1 MSYAIIG
8 LVFVLLIVF
17 GVLSAKNWHWLN
29 IVFLILTFVAGVAA
43 CGAMA
48 KSLKLRRDNINEAEK
63 WEKQKEKNQEQANL
77 AIVGSP
83 NSISYDSKS
92 LRGINELLTREM
104 HGRGRVW
111 AGGTVSFKGNDA
123 DDPNRIFKFS
133 AARESVDPT
142 NQLKG
147 ILLYAFA
154 DQPVAADNQLLPV
167 TFVGTFRVVG
177 ETPEQID
184 IEPIFITSGEN
195 YTNPAGSWSLFEKMP
210 ADRRDAF
217 KKVAYGGKSD
227 LLGDNFDIALYREAL
242 ETVYLPAEK
251 IGLDPTSVEYESLI
265 DRYLFDGMKLGE
277 IANYIESQQDR
288 KSVRF

>member
-48 KSLKLRRDNINEAEK
+48 KSLKLRRDNIADAEK
-63 WEKQKEKNQEQANL
+63 WEKQKEKNEEQANL
-77 AIVGSP
+77 AIFGSP

-92 LRGINELLTREM
+92 LRGINELLTREL

-177 ETPEQID
+177 ETPEQIE
-184 IEPIFITSGEN
+184 IEPIFITSARELHESGRILVVC
-195 YTNPAGSWSLFEKMP
+195 SKRC
-210 ADRRDAF
+210 RRI
-217 KKVAYGGKSD
+217 VVTP
-227 LLGDNFDIALYREAL
+227 L
-242 ETVYLPAEK
+242 
-251 IGLDPTSVEYESLI
+251 
-265 DRYLFDGMKLGE
+265 
-277 IANYIESQQDR
+277 R
-288 KSVRF
+288 KSPTAAKVICSATILTSLCTVKR